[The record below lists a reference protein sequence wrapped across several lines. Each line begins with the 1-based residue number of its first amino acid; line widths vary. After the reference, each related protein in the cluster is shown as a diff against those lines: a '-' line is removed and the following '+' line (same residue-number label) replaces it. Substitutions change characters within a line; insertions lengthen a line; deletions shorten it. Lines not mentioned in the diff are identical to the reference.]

1 MLAVLTLKDSEAS
14 LAPCVGLE
22 PTTYRLTAGCSTI
35 ELTGHKWGLQFTP
48 DCVHAT
54 PPCEQDTSTYTLEF
68 LDLSLQPLT
77 YRPSAISP
85 QRFISAY
92 QPYIIIISNFF

>member
-35 ELTGHKWGLQFTP
+35 ELTGHF
-48 DCVHAT
+48 
-54 PPCEQDTSTYTLEF
+54 STLHY
-68 LDLSLQPLT
+68 
-77 YRPSAISP
+77 Y
-85 QRFISAY
+85 
-92 QPYIIIISNFF
+92 YIKIFDIFQMEGCFDWQTGFEKPI